1 MSTNRYV
8 PAEGATPERTPAEQ
22 APAQRVPADRTPV
35 SRRLYRAAPGEA
47 SDVELMPAGDVTEG
61 VVRVGGTI
69 RRPHQP
75 QSFAV
80 ADYLDWLEGA
90 GFEGSPRFLGRDVE
104 GRDVLTFVP
113 GDCAAAVP
121 ECWVQSEELL
131 ASVGRL
137 LRRLHSASAGFVP
150 KDHPFPPR
158 PVRQDTLTGDPA
170 RLVCH
175 LDVTPQNV
183 VVRDGRAAGLVDFDL
198 AGPSTALKDSLTPR
212 CTGWPSGTR
221 PTRGPAA
228 EELDPFR
235 RLRIFA
241 DAYGWT
247 DRERRRLPH
256 FGADAVRLSFDRME
270 YNARALG
277 GGWARMWDEG
287 VGRLIERRG
296 AWLEANAARLV
307 RALTG

>member
-1 MSTNRYV
+1 
-8 PAEGATPERTPAEQ
+8 
-22 APAQRVPADRTPV
+22 
-35 SRRLYRAAPGEA
+35 
-47 SDVELMPAGDVTEG
+47 MPAGDVTEG

-75 QSFAV
+75 QSYAV
-80 ADYLDWLEGA
+80 ADYLDWLEDA
-90 GFEGSPRFLGRDVE
+90 GFEGSPRFLGRDAE

-113 GDCAAAVP
+113 GDCAGAVP
-121 ECWVQSEELL
+121 EHWVESEELL

-158 PVRQDTLTGDPA
+158 PVRQDTLPGDPA

-198 AGPSTALKDSLTPR
+198 AGPSTALKDSFNTALHWVALRDPADAWP
-212 CTGWPSGTR
+212 GW
-221 PTRGPAA
+221 

-247 DRERRRLPH
+247 ENERRRLPH
-256 FGADAVRLSFDRME
+256 FGADAVRLSLDRME
-270 YNARALG
+270 YNARTLG

-287 VGRLIERRG
+287 VGGLIERRA

>member
-1 MSTNRYV
+1 MSNHR
-8 PAEGATPERTPAEQ
+8 PQATQ
-22 APAQRVPADRTPV
+22 GPV
-35 SRRLYRAAPGEA
+35 ESRLYRPAAGEA
-47 SDVELMPAGDVTEG
+47 SDVERMPAGDVTQG

-80 ADYLDWLEGA
+80 ADYLDWLEDA
-90 GFEGSPRFLGRDVE
+90 GFEGSPRFLGRDPE

-113 GDCAAAVP
+113 GDCAGAVP
-121 ECWVQSEELL
+121 EPWVQSEDLL

-137 LRRLHSASAGFVP
+137 VRRLHDASAGFVP
-150 KDHPFPPR
+150 VAHPFPPR
-158 PVRQDTLTGDPA
+158 PVRQDTVHGDPA
-170 RLVCH
+170 ELVCH

-183 VVRDGRAAGLVDFDL
+183 VVRDGLAAGLVDFDL
-198 AGPSTALKDSLTPR
+198 AGPSTALKDSFNTAMHWVALRDPADAWP
-212 CTGWPSGTR
+212 GW
-221 PTRGPAA
+221 

-247 DRERRRLPH
+247 RDERRRLPG
-256 FGADAVRLSFDRME
+256 FGVNAVRLSYERME
-270 YNARALG
+270 HNARTLG

-287 VGRLIERRG
+287 VGGLIERRA
-296 AWLEANAARLV
+296 AWLEANATRLV
-307 RALTG
+307 RALTD

>member
-1 MSTNRYV
+1 
-8 PAEGATPERTPAEQ
+8 
-22 APAQRVPADRTPV
+22 
-35 SRRLYRAAPGEA
+35 
-47 SDVELMPAGDVTEG
+47 MPAGDVTEG

-75 QSFAV
+75 QSYAV
-80 ADYLDWLEGA
+80 ADYLDWLEDA
-90 GFEGSPRFLGRDVE
+90 GFEGSPRYLGRDTE

-113 GDCAAAVP
+113 GDCAGAVP
-121 ECWVQSEELL
+121 ERWVQSEELL

-150 KDHPFPPR
+150 RDHPFPPR
-158 PVRQDTLTGDPA
+158 PVRQDTLTGDSS

-183 VVRDGRAAGLVDFDL
+183 VVRDGQAAGLVDFDL
-198 AGPSTALKDSLTPR
+198 AGPSTALKDSFNTAMHWVALRDPADAWP
-212 CTGWPSGTR
+212 GW
-221 PTRGPAA
+221 

-247 DRERRRLPH
+247 DDERRRLPR
-256 FGADAVRLSFDRME
+256 FGADAVRLSYDRME
-270 YNARALG
+270 HNARTLG
-277 GGWARMWDEG
+277 GGWARMWDDG
-287 VGRLIERRG
+287 VGGLIERRG
-296 AWLEANAARLV
+296 AWLEANAGQLV
-307 RALTG
+307 RALTS